1 MGKLRGGIKIRVE
14 LLKLNNGVAVGIKV
28 AMSRAPLLLVKA
40 ERGFV
45 MCGYLNIAAANS
57 LGDVAAKVTGVSS
70 FKDVLEAEVVEVTE
84 EARKLGIKEGIRGR
98 EALEKMF

>member
-1 MGKLRGGIKIRVE
+1 
-14 LLKLNNGVAVGIKV
+14 
-28 AMSRAPLLLVKA
+28 MSRAPLLLVKA

-57 LGDVAAKVTGVSS
+57 LGDAAAKVTGVSS
-70 FKDVLEAEVVEVTE
+70 FEDVLKAEVVEVTE
-84 EARKLGIKEGIRGR
+84 EARKLGVKEGISGR

>member
-1 MGKLRGGIKIRVE
+1 MGKVRGGIKIIVE
-14 LLKLNNGVAVGIKV
+14 LIKLNNGVAAGIKLS
-28 AMSRAPLLLVKA
+28 MSKAPLLLVKA
-40 ERGFV
+40 EKGFI
-45 MCGYLNIAAANS
+45 MCGYLNIATANS

-70 FKDVLEAEVVEVTE
+70 FEDVLEAEVVEVTE